1 MCAIQFKKGKSI
13 VIDEKHRKHAIRA
26 FNEYCSLLENLKLG
40 EKIDSQ
46 HYAIQIETYRISDIK
61 HGVVTH
67 NPLWSHCVYVL
78 RLGGAGK
85 HDNSISAIANRYD
98 PHGILYI
105 GGHPSGKNTARFNK
119 LVKDSLNAEALY
131 KRDGSAQND
140 MPNNANHPVAN
151 CLTTSLFES
160 GFSIGDCD
168 LDLVCGLPDFDEL
181 EFIIGYQ
188 EKFHH
193 TPPWNA
199 SRKGLS
205 AYKDVD

>member
-1 MCAIQFKKGKSI
+1 MIN
-13 VIDEKHRKHAIRA
+13 EEHRKHAISA
-26 FNEYCSLLENLKLG
+26 FDYYCQLLDKLKLG
-40 EKIDSQ
+40 EKVESQ
-46 HYAIQIETYRISDIK
+46 QSAIQIETYRISDIK

-85 HDNSISAIANRYD
+85 HDTTISAIANRYD

-119 LVKDSLNAEALY
+119 LVRDCFNAEALY
-131 KRDGSAQND
+131 KHNTYAEND
-140 MPNNANHPVAN
+140 RPNNANHPVAN
-151 CLTTSLFES
+151 CLTTSLLDS
-160 GFSIGDCD
+160 GFHIGDCD

-205 AYKDVD
+205 AYKVVD